1 MRDTLFITPENIYER
16 TSIHSNIDS
25 KMIVPV
31 IKVCQDM
38 YILPLLGTGLYER
51 LQDGVEDSDLTA
63 DETEL
68 LRSYIRDCLIY
79 YVVSELPD
87 TLSYQF
93 WNKGVLRKTNE
104 GSETASQS
112 ELIDIKN
119 KYKNWAEF
127 YGQRLV
133 KYLIES
139 SNNNK
144 FSQYINPGNGTDVI
158 HPKRQAYETGIYL
171 GGWNDCAGCEDARE
185 RQYGKYG
192 LH

>member
-1 MRDTLFITPENIYER
+1 MRDTLFIQPKNIYER
-16 TSIHSNIDS
+16 TQVHSNIDS
-25 KMIVPV
+25 KMIIPI

-51 LQDGVEDSDLTA
+51 LQDGIEDNNLTA

-68 LRSYIRDCLIY
+68 LQTYVRDCLIY

-104 GSETASQS
+104 GAETATQS
-112 ELIDIKN
+112 ELIDLKN

-127 YGQRLV
+127 YGTRLV
-133 KYLIES
+133 KYLVES
-139 SNNNK
+139 ANNNK
-144 FSQYINPGNGTDVI
+144 FSQYRNPRSGVDVI
-158 HPKRQAYETGIYL
+158 HPKSNAYETGIYI
-171 GGWNDCAGCEDARE
+171 GNWDDCKGCEDSRI
-185 RQYGKYG
+185 RQYGKI
-192 LH
+192 L

>member
-1 MRDTLFITPENIYER
+1 MSDTLFISPENIYER
-16 TSIHSNIDS
+16 TQVHSNIDS

-38 YILPLLGTGLYER
+38 YILPLLGTALSDR
-51 LQDGVEDSDLTA
+51 LKAGIVANDLDA
-63 DETEL
+63 DELNL
-68 LRSYIRDCLIY
+68 LRNYVRDCLIY

-133 KYLIES
+133 KFLMEQA
-139 SNNNK
+139 NQNK
-144 FSQYINPGNGTDVI
+144 FSEYLNAGNGIDTI
-158 HPKRQAYETGIYL
+158 HPKKQAYETGIYL
-171 GGWNDCAGCEDARE
+171 GDWNDCKCEDSRE

-192 LH
+192 LY